1 MKHGGWKIFSCVLER
16 PPNSWVVGFGQCCF
30 HSSCRAHAAM
40 PIAYNNKHTHTH
52 MLRVHSAKRSS
63 QVRSTTVSA
72 SFSDLNAPTCAPP
85 TDPGGKYQLTNL
97 SPRAPKLC
105 KCAIC
110 RGTTAACR
118 SAPEWQTGEE
128 CRKRKIGVS
137 PSGIVKDWAVVHPS
151 PSDIIK
157 GRIVELKM

>member
-1 MKHGGWKIFSCVLER
+1 MKIFGSVLER
-16 PPNSWVVGFGQCCF
+16 LVEPGRSWASDNAVSIPVAAHTLQCPLPPI
-30 HSSCRAHAAM
+30 
-40 PIAYNNKHTHTH
+40 PYNNKHTHTH
-52 MLRVHSAKRSS
+52 TCCGCIPQKDHPRYGAQQSVPLSLTSMHPLVH
-63 QVRSTTVSA
+63 
-72 SFSDLNAPTCAPP
+72 PP

-105 KCAIC
+105 KSAIC

-118 SAPEWQTGEE
+118 SAPELQAGEE

-137 PSGIVKDWAVVHPS
+137 PSGIVEDWAVVHPS